1 MSLLNLLYEII
12 GDIVENADIAV
23 ILHEG
28 FRWDVVTQAMGEI
41 TDLHPGYDFVIVKQE
56 EGDDR

>member
-1 MSLLNLLYEII
+1 MLKEII

-23 ILHEG
+23 ILHGG
-28 FRWDVVTQAMGEI
+28 FRWDVVKQAMGEI